1 MEASALAASIEARMI
16 QAIIELGCEDE
27 DIDRDSTLESLDIDS
42 LDLVEL
48 GQILRKEFGLDLSPE
63 SFIEGIVTVGDALDV
78 VLGYL

>member
-27 DIDRDSTLESLDIDS
+27 EVGCDSTFELLDIDS

-48 GQILRKEFGLDLSPE
+48 GQVLRKEFGLDLSPE
-63 SFIEGIVTVGDALDV
+63 SFEGVVTVGDALDV